1 MIKTGFSMKMAHAMP
16 SSCKYPMIHED
27 QYGVDL
33 VRHAQDE
40 HGLLREQRLT
50 LAQYNSY
57 GEAEEH
63 FYEAE
68 QQMQDT
74 GLEDFDVDALA
85 TMPYSDTPTI
95 LTAHFPPDATG
106 DELATTN
113 CSGYFRGWYS
123 G

>member
-1 MIKTGFSMKMAHAMP
+1 MSDKDWYLNDDGSRYAVFLQVP
-16 SSCKYPMIHED
+16 DDPQD

-74 GLEDFDVDALA
+74 GLEDFDVDTLA
-85 TMPYSDTPTI
+85 TMPYSDTLTI
-95 LTAHFPPDATG
+95 LTAVI
-106 DELATTN
+106 
-113 CSGYFRGWYS
+113 
-123 G
+123 